1 MAWWIMSAEKQW
13 QWWNLAVF
21 LQGHPYSAAKC
32 QKTERHPD
40 KPCQLIR
47 GFVIFI
53 FIFLSPA
60 LLSFREIF
68 GYSIAKSVLCYSWP
82 FLGRRQFASQTT
94 EDLWSGTPNSQA
106 RFNFHSNSESTSK
119 PQPIPITQAALNPNP
134 NAKPKPKPNPTHAHT
149 ISSCQWPGYL
159 QNLGRGDLERCPM
172 DCSAGRWMSG
182 TPSFCVWG

>member
-134 NAKPKPKPNPTHAHT
+134 KTKTKTQSNPRPHDLQLPVAGLFTKPWTWRSRALPHGLF
-149 ISSCQWPGYL
+149 SWPL
-159 QNLGRGDLERCPM
+159 DEWH
-172 DCSAGRWMSG
+172 S
-182 TPSFCVWG
+182 